1 MEQTLTV
8 KQAAKLLNLSYS
20 TVFARKKEWGFFQM
34 KSSKIW
40 LVEKSV
46 LEQSKKKKNNLCRDI
61 QVGDSEKR
69 KCRSE
74 NQKTGYGKSILPH
87 RAEKELDA
95 LLKQLKKGS
104 RKNITTS

>member
-20 TVFARKKEWGFFQM
+20 TVFARKIEWGFFQM
-34 KSSKIW
+34 ESSRIW

-46 LEQSKKKKNNLCRDI
+46 LEQCKKKKNNLCRDM
-61 QVGDSEKR
+61 QVGDFTEKR

-74 NQKTGYGKSILPH
+74 NRKMAYGKSILPR

-95 LLKQLKKGS
+95 LLKQLKNG
-104 RKNITTS
+104 